1 MAGSA
6 VGDNT
11 AGLLG
16 AFHDKRILEVLQN
29 TVTMYQLA
37 SKRPIVETNGNQITF
52 HTVTKLADGSSL
64 TEGVQPNANFMTGG
78 TKTATLQQK
87 GDIVKIA
94 DVMAKSAVQNMI
106 DIAVEQMGA
115 AAGRTVDHYIQD
127 QLLVSDASD
136 LADGS
141 IAISATVTTTAATAY
156 ADTIPLV
163 FLSANAAKTTGANF
177 NTLVSA
183 GLAVGDADK
192 LNLKKLRKIVTELE
206 SANVPTYDG
215 SNYAMVCHPVAVK
228 QLREDPE
235 WREWNRYNDADKM
248 FKGEVGVVEQC
259 RVIKSTNLY
268 KAHGTVAKGIPAA
281 ISAYISYIFGKEC
294 FTVTEFA
301 GDTGIKTYVLGFD
314 TKDTANVLQ
323 QNAHVGYKW
332 TGVAK
337 VLDGQQGFGIVSL
350 EK

>member
-1 MAGSA
+1 M
-6 VGDNT
+6 
-11 AGLLG
+11 
-16 AFHDKRILEVLQN
+16 
-29 TVTMYQLA
+29 M
-37 SKRPIVETNGNQITF
+37 
-52 HTVTKLADGSSL
+52 
-64 TEGVQPNANFMTGG
+64 
-78 TKTATLQQK
+78 
-87 GDIVKIA
+87 
-94 DVMAKSAVQNMI
+94 

-136 LADGS
+136 LADGT
-141 IAISATVTTTAATAY
+141 IAISATVTVTDATAY

-163 FLSANAAKTTGANF
+163 FLSANATRTTGAAF

-183 GLAVGDADK
+183 GLAVGDGDK
-192 LNLKKLRKIVTELE
+192 LNLRKVRKIVTDFETE
-206 SANVPTYDG
+206 NVPTYDG
-215 SNYAMVCHPVAVK
+215 ETYAMVCHPIAVK

-235 WREWNRYNDADKM
+235 WREWNRYNDATKM
-248 FKGEVGVVEQC
+248 FKGEVGLVENC

-268 KAHGTVAKGIPAA
+268 RAKGTVATGIPAA
-281 ISAYISYIFGKEC
+281 ITALVSYVFGKEC
-294 FTVTEFA
+294 FTVTEFS

-314 TKDTANVLQ
+314 TKDSTNVLQ

-337 VLDGQQGFGIVSL
+337 VLDGQQGFGVVSL

>member
-16 AFHDKRILEVLQN
+16 AYHDKRILEVLQA

-37 SKRPIVETNGNQITF
+37 SKRPIVESNGNTITF
-52 HTVTKLADGSSL
+52 HTVAKMGDGVSL
-64 TEGVQPNANFMTGG
+64 TEGVQPSANFLTAG
-78 TKTATLQQK
+78 TKTATLIQK
-87 GDIVKIA
+87 GDIIKIA
-94 DVMAKSAVQNMI
+94 DVMAKASIQDMI
-106 DIAVEQMGA
+106 NIAVDQSGA
-115 AAGRTVDHYIQD
+115 AAGRTIDHYIQD
-127 QLLVSDASD
+127 QLMVQDASD
-136 LADGS
+136 FADGS
-141 IAISATVTTTAATAY
+141 FSISAAVTTTAAAAY
-156 ADTIPLV
+156 ANNIPLV

-177 NTLVSA
+177 KTLVSA
-183 GLAVGDADK
+183 GANVGEADK
-192 LNLKKLRKIVTELE
+192 LNLKKIRKLVTELE

-215 SNYAMVCHPVAVK
+215 SNYSMVCHPVAVK

-235 WREWNRYNDADKM
+235 WREWNRYQDSDKM
-248 FKGEVGVVEQC
+248 FKGEVGLVEQC
-259 RVIKSTNLY
+259 RIVKSTNLY
-268 KAHGTVAKGIPAA
+268 KATGSVATGVQAA
-281 ISAYISYIFGKEC
+281 ITAYISYIFGKEC

-314 TKDTANVLQ
+314 TKDSSNVLQ

-337 VLDGQQGFGIVSL
+337 VLDGQQGFGLVTL